1 VAFASHTLRGAC
13 ANIGAAAMAG
23 ALQELEA
30 LSQDGSLDGA
40 AELLAVIEH
49 EHTRVVQALD
59 ARDAHEAEGRSP

>member
-1 VAFASHTLRGAC
+1 
-13 ANIGAAAMAG
+13 MAG